1 VTVSTCGDV
10 RVLHGVVAAALLIG
24 SALSVGCPDTTDPR
38 VEFLDGWLEGHAPRL
53 SAGSRGR
60 VVDAL
65 LESEDATGVDAFLL
79 LAVIEEESRYDPSAR
94 SRRGARGLT
103 QLLPETAR
111 DVAARAGVV
120 WSGPDDLSDPAT
132 NVRLGAAYLAEMKEQ
147 FGPWTTALSAYHS
160 GPTRIRRIEKGGG
173 RIPTGYSSSVLRR
186 HRRIHEAFNEPRP

>member
-1 VTVSTCGDV
+1 VTVPVSRDG
-10 RVLHGVVAAALLIG
+10 RALHAVVAAALLIG
-24 SALSVGCPDTTDPR
+24 AALSVGCPDTTDPR
-38 VEFLDGWLEGHAPRL
+38 IDFLDGWLEGHAPLL

-94 SRRGARGLT
+94 SRRGARGLM

-111 DVAARAGVV
+111 DLAARAGVV
-120 WSGPDDLSDPAT
+120 WSGPDDLNDPAT

-147 FGPWTTALSAYHS
+147 FGAWATALSAYHT
-160 GPTRIRRIEKGGG
+160 GPTRIRRIERSGG
-173 RIPTGYSSSVLRR
+173 RIPTGYSSNVLRR
-186 HRRIHEAFNEPRP
+186 HRRIHDTFNEPKP